1 MNLAAA
7 RVFPRTETELIA
19 CCAREDLDSR
29 SRERITQILLQERM
43 DWALVLRKAHWH
55 GLLPLL
61 SKHLTTT
68 CPDAIPPT
76 VQAELKRMHQNNARR
91 NLYLAAELLK
101 LLQAFSSHGI
111 PAIPFKGPVVA
122 LSLYGNLALRQ
133 FMDLDLL
140 IRKADI
146 LKARRV
152 LMDRGLVPQFE
163 LTEREELIY
172 FDFRSEHSYA
182 SPDKKLV
189 IDLHCSL
196 TPRYF
201 SHTLDL
207 DRYWNR
213 LRPVRLGDTP
223 VLTFS
228 HEDLVL
234 LLCIHG
240 AKDMWERLIL
250 VADIAE
256 ILRAGG
262 PMDWPGIFKE
272 AEAVGGSR
280 MLRHGLLLANDL
292 FGVDLPGEV
301 APALQADPGA
311 RWLAAQA
318 AKRLLQDEDDP
329 PSHFRRLLFAFKSI
343 ARPYSGFKYVA
354 EQVFTPTPLEWQLFP
369 LPENCSFLYRF
380 VRPVRLAFKHLR
392 RLLWPTP
399 TALSGFEPTPEEAV
413 TRVLELAGVS
423 SSDVVFDLG
432 SGDGRVLITAAQRFG
447 ARGFGFE
454 INPDLLQQARSSAK
468 KAGVQRLVKFKN
480 ESMMDADLSSAT
492 VVTLYLPWAA
502 TLRLRPKLLR
512 ELRPGTRIVSRGEGL
527 ADWVPERTEQVEDLK
542 GAKTTLYL
550 WRITA

>member
-1 MNLAAA
+1 MNSAAA
-7 RVFPRTETELIA
+7 RVFPRPETELLA
-19 CCAREDLDSR
+19 CCARKDLDFR
-29 SRERITQILLQERM
+29 SRERITQILLQERI

-55 GLLPLL
+55 GLLPLVFN
-61 SKHLTTT
+61 HLTTT
-68 CPDAIPPT
+68 CPNAIPPP
-76 VQAELKRMHQNNARR
+76 VQVELKKMCHGNARR
-91 NLYLAAELLK
+91 NLSLAAELLK
-101 LLQAFSSHGI
+101 LLQVFSSNGI
-111 PAIPFKGPVVA
+111 PVIPFKGPMVA
-122 LSLYGNLALRQ
+122 LSLYGSLALRQ
-133 FMDLDLL
+133 FIDLDLL

-152 LMDRGLVPQFE
+152 LMDRGLLPQFE
-163 LTEREELIY
+163 LTEKEELIY

-196 TPRYF
+196 TPRHF
-201 SHTLDL
+201 SRTLDL

-213 LRPVRLGDTP
+213 LRPVRLGDTDI
-223 VLTFS
+223 LTFS
-228 HEDLVL
+228 HQDLVL

-240 AKDMWERLIL
+240 AKDMWERLVW
-250 VADIAE
+250 VADIAQV
-256 ILRAGG
+256 LRVGG
-262 PMDWPGIFKE
+262 PLDWHGIFKE

-292 FGVDLPGEV
+292 LGVVLPEEV
-301 APALQADPGA
+301 APALQIDPGA
-311 RWLAAQA
+311 RWLTAQA

-329 PSHFRRLLFAFKSI
+329 PPYLQRLFFYFKSI

-354 EQVFTPTPLEWQLFP
+354 DQVFTPTPLEWKLFP
-369 LPENCSFLYRF
+369 LPENYSFLYRLA
-380 VRPVRLAFKHLR
+380 RPVRLAFKHLR
-392 RLLWPTP
+392 RLLWRTP
-399 TALSGFEPTPEEAV
+399 TALSGFEPTPEEVV
-413 TRVLELAGVS
+413 TRVLELASVTT
-423 SSDVVFDLG
+423 SDVVYDLG
-432 SGDGRVLITAAQRFG
+432 SGDGRVLIAAAQHFG

-454 INPDLLQQARSSAK
+454 INPDLVQQARSSAK
-468 KAGVQRLVKFKN
+468 KAGVQRLVQFKN

-492 VVTLYLPWAA
+492 VVTMYLPWAA

-527 ADWVPERTEQVEDLK
+527 ADWIPERTEQVEDLK